1 MEGRRSG
8 DTEDLSNHEASL
20 EPSRK
25 KGGIETKC
33 GLPWWP
39 SGHKPACRCRSHGF
53 NPRVK
58 KIPWRR
64 EWLPTLGF
72 LPEQYHGQGS
82 LVGCSPW
89 GHKRVGCESNMV

>member
-8 DTEDLSNHEASL
+8 DTEDLSNHKASL

-39 SGHKPACRCRSHGF
+39 SGHKPPADAGVMGSISGSRRSPGEG
-53 NPRVK
+53 NSYP
-58 KIPWRR
+58 
-64 EWLPTLGF
+64 L
-72 LPEQYHGQGS
+72 
-82 LVGCSPW
+82 
-89 GHKRVGCESNMV
+89 